1 MGHVIK
7 EQTNL
12 RKQTQRRQMA
22 ELLNKNFRVSITDT
36 FLSFY
41 EKMWME
47 CTYIRTLMELSREK

>member
-41 EKMWME
+41 EKMWRE
-47 CTYIRTLMELSREK
+47 CAYIRTLMELSREK